1 MIAVLSLACSSR
13 STTRSATP
21 DAGGSS
27 GTDSGSGGTAGGD
40 AAVTCDAPSQC
51 IQPPP
56 SGWQGPIAL
65 YTGAPNTSPACPLDY
80 PDPAFTAH
88 GDPTGAPA
96 TCSACT
102 CSSNQVSCSLSVI
115 YKNAPCAGTPT
126 TTSTQPIKAGECVAL
141 PTSVAP
147 GSVTV
152 SGFAAPTGTCAPSGG
167 SASTDTPAWGTDV
180 LGCSIAPPQ
189 CAGGVCVP
197 EPSGGFEPN
206 VCVWQEGDLG
216 CPAGLYPK
224 KRVFYKSF
232 ADTRGCTPCAC
243 APMVGAQCADGTVGF
258 YPKDGCVNAASPIL
272 ALGSCTDA
280 DVSTTEA
287 LKLNGVS
294 VKAGTCAESGGDP
307 SGSVDGGDPITVC
320 CR

>member
-1 MIAVLSLACSSR
+1 MRRLGIFWVIAVLSLACSSR

-126 TTSTQPIKAGECVAL
+126 TVVQGGTSFRTTAFEPIPAHR
-141 PTSVAP
+141 PTVNGPS
-147 GSVTV
+147 T
-152 SGFAAPTGTCAPSGG
+152 AAPAP
-167 SASTDTPAWGTDV
+167 TTTPS
-180 LGCSIAPPQ
+180 CS
-189 CAGGVCVP
+189 
-197 EPSGGFEPN
+197 
-206 VCVWQEGDLG
+206 
-216 CPAGLYPK
+216 
-224 KRVFYKSF
+224 
-232 ADTRGCTPCAC
+232 
-243 APMVGAQCADGTVGF
+243 VG
-258 YPKDGCVNAASPIL
+258 
-272 ALGSCTDA
+272 
-280 DVSTTEA
+280 
-287 LKLNGVS
+287 
-294 VKAGTCAESGGDP
+294 
-307 SGSVDGGDPITVC
+307 
-320 CR
+320 